1 MKSHESIRE
10 RRALS
15 PSTTLRVFDRELRGR
30 RTEIRGL
37 RTEVEDKESED

>member
-37 RTEVEDKESED
+37 RLKSKARKDVR